1 MTDTVT
7 PSNNSETM
15 VFQAEVG
22 RLLEIVAHSL
32 YSEKEVFLRELI
44 ANAADATEK
53 QRFMNLT
60 AGVSNHSPD
69 QPAEEYAI
77 HLHADSA
84 AKTLRLS
91 DNGIGMNRSDL
102 IEHLGTIARSGTG
115 KFLQENRANSD
126 SASSLETLIG
136 QFGVGFYSAFM
147 VAERVEVISRKH
159 NETQA
164 YHWQSDGK
172 GSFTIGE
179 SSRPEGRG
187 TTVILHLR
195 EGAEE
200 YLEAHRLRQL
210 VRRYSNHLAL
220 PVYLDAANG
229 KDEPGAER
237 LNDSQALWLRPRSE
251 VTAEELKNFYQ
262 SLAHD
267 GQEPRATVHIRAEG
281 NLEYSALI
289 FIPASKP
296 FDLFMPERQS
306 GIKLYVRR
314 VFITDQGTALIANYL
329 RFVKGVVDSSD
340 LPLNVSRELLQN
352 NPLLPKIRRSLTKK
366 LLSEIEKLSHDAAA
380 YDSFWQEFGA
390 VLKEGLYEDFE
401 NRESLLKL
409 TRFKSSEAS
418 GWTDLAGYVAR
429 MKPGQDF
436 IYCLSGESPEA
447 LTRNPHLEGFKA
459 KGVEVLYL
467 TDPIDEFWLQA
478 VTEFE
483 GKTFR
488 SITRGAAELSKIGG
502 EKPETPEQKA
512 EVDSDRQAA
521 QKLADLFKV
530 ILLNEVKSVE
540 LSERL
545 TESAVCLVAESG
557 DMDLNL
563 EKLLKQ
569 HQRLDRSSKRVL
581 EINPDHPLIKKLAS
595 EAAAGDSERLQDRAW
610 LLLAEARLSLGEAL
624 ENPADFARRLERVLL

>member
-1 MTDTVT
+1 MTENKTAAET
-7 PSNNSETM
+7 PAKNRETM
-15 VFQAEVG
+15 EFQAEVG
-22 RLLEIVAHSL
+22 RLLDIVAHSL

-53 QRFMNLT
+53 QRFSNLT
-60 AGVSNHSPD
+60 AGLSD
-69 QPAEEYAI
+69 QSAEEYAI
-77 HLHADSA
+77 HLRADPA
-84 AKTLRLS
+84 TKTLSLS
-91 DNGIGMNRSDL
+91 DNGIGMNRSEL
-102 IEHLGTIARSGTG
+102 IDHLGTIARSGTG
-115 KFLQENRANSD
+115 KFLAENKSSSD
-126 SASSLETLIG
+126 SAASLEALIG

-147 VAERVEVISRKH
+147 VADQVEVISLKSA
-159 NETQA
+159 EDQA

-172 GSFTIGE
+172 GSFTVGE
-179 SSRPEGRG
+179 YSRSEGRG

-220 PVYLDAANG
+220 PVYLDAAAG
-229 KDEPGAER
+229 KEGEEVER

-262 SLAHD
+262 SLSHD

-289 FIPASKP
+289 FIPGSKP
-296 FDLFMPERQS
+296 FDLFMPERKS

-314 VFITDQGTALIANYL
+314 VFITDESAELVANYL

-352 NPLLPKIRRSLTKK
+352 NPIVPKIRRSLTKK
-366 LLSEIEKLSHDAAA
+366 LLSEIEKLSHDAPA

-401 NRESLLKL
+401 NREELLKL
-409 TRFKSSEAS
+409 TRFKSSESAR
-418 GWTDLAGYVAR
+418 WIDLLGYVAR
-429 MKPGQDF
+429 MKTGQEF

-447 LTRNPHLEGFKA
+447 LSRNPHLEGFKA

-467 TDPIDEFWLQA
+467 TDPIDEFWLQS
-478 VTEFE
+478 VTQFQ
-483 GKTFR
+483 GKAFR
-488 SITRGAAELSKIGG
+488 SITRGDAALSKIGG
-502 EKPETPEQKA
+502 ENDEAADNKPKVSA
-512 EVDSDRQAA
+512 DREAV

-530 ILLNEVKSVE
+530 ILVEEVKSVE

-557 DMDLNL
+557 DLDLNF

-569 HQRLDRSSKRVL
+569 HQRLEKSSKRVL

-595 EAAAGDSERLQDRAW
+595 EASAGDSERLQDRAW
-610 LLLAEARLSLGEAL
+610 LLLAEARLGLGEAL
-624 ENPADFARRLERVLL
+624 DNPADFARRLERVLM